1 VAIYALTKQ
10 GASQARKLAKAL
22 PASRLF
28 LPRRLAGPH
37 EEAFDKFTQALGE
50 RFQSFKGHVAFC
62 ATGIAVRAIAP
73 LINKKT
79 DDPAV
84 VVCDHHG
91 HWAISLLSGHLGG
104 ANQLAREV
112 ARILGGE
119 TVITTG
125 TDTEGLPSL
134 EMAAKDLGLTIA
146 NLPALSHVSMALLE
160 GERVRVYDPW
170 GWLQPVLK
178 QRPELFELLDQEP
191 GPAEDDHPLVWVG
204 WQTLSPGRK
213 CLVLRPPCLALGVG
227 CNRGTPADE
236 IVQLIHQVLDKQGLE
251 PKSIMCLASVQLK
264 ADENG
269 LIQAAREL
277 GTKTIFFEPEQLAK
291 VDVPNPSTVVQ
302 RHLGTS
308 SVCEAA
314 ALLAARGG
322 PMLIDKQKSPNVTV
336 AVALAPASYGS

>member
-1 VAIYALTKQ
+1 
-10 GASQARKLAKAL
+10 LA
-22 PASRLF
+22 
-28 LPRRLAGPH
+28 
-37 EEAFDKFTQALGE
+37 
-50 RFQSFKGHVAFC
+50 
-62 ATGIAVRAIAP
+62 
-73 LINKKT
+73 
-79 DDPAV
+79 
-84 VVCDHHG
+84 
-91 HWAISLLSGHLGG
+91 GHLGG

-119 TVITTG
+119 AVITTA

-134 EMAAKDLGLTIA
+134 EMAARDLGLTVA
-146 NLPALSHVSMALLE
+146 NLSALSHVSMALLE
-160 GERVRVYDPW
+160 GDRVRVYDPG

-178 QRPELFELLDQEP
+178 QWPELFELLDQEP
-191 GPAEDDHPLVWVG
+191 GQADDDRPLVWVG

-277 GTKTIFFEPEQLAK
+277 GTKTVFFESEQLAK

-322 PMLIDKQKSPNVTV
+322 PMLVGKQKSPNVTV